1 MGNLFSSDPPMF
13 TIGIKTVKKS
23 KLKTLKTY
31 QDALRV
37 MNLEVKDSDTV
48 LVVQNSMRTLTPV
61 HDKFQIVDGL
71 VFKDRLIPIR
81 RLYGRPS
88 S

>member
-1 MGNLFSSDPPMF
+1 MGNVFNRDPPML

-37 MNLEVKDSDTV
+37 MNLDVKDTDTV
-48 LVVQNSMRTLTPV
+48 VVVQNNTRTFTSV
-61 HDKFQIVDGL
+61 NEKFQIVDGL
-71 VFKDRLIPIR
+71 VFRDRIIPLR

-88 S
+88 